1 MENTHT
7 EIHIHTHKVT
17 LMVFVVKLDSSMV
30 YSIPINFPY
39 FILIH
44 FTSSGNYFLI
54 LKLSHSVFA
63 LVSSLYVIIRFIIIP
78 YFHPNS

>member
-1 MENTHT
+1 M
-7 EIHIHTHKVT
+7 
-17 LMVFVVKLDSSMV
+17 FVVKVDSSME

-63 LVSSLYVIIRFIIIP
+63 LVSSLYVIIRFIIIL